1 MEILIVISIIIIVLV
16 GIGVGAIVI
25 TSGKLLEQK
34 AISPTDYANL
44 LSILA
49 SQVQSELDTYDKDIF
64 TDKGS
69 ITNNN
74 FDNYYK
80 DLTTRIINNIS
91 DDLIN
96 SLTQYYTIDAI
107 YRMIGRSVR
116 DYLLTKINGTL

>member
-1 MEILIVISIIIIVLV
+1 MEILIVISIIIIILV

-96 SLTQYYTIDAI
+96 SLTQYYTIEAI

-116 DYLLTKINGTL
+116 DYLLTKINGTI